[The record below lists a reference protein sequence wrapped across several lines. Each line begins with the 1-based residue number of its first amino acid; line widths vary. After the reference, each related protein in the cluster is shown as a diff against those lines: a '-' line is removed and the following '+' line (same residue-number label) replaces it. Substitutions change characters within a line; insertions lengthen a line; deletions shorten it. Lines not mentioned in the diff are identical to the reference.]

1 VEGAWL
7 AALYAGNPNGA
18 TPASEWEQLNGELS
32 KVQEGAM
39 KRDTLVKHK
48 MSMYVC
54 SVLML
59 LATLAGTPTDMLAG
73 EATVQRLIFV
83 SAGFNESNRFWTI
96 TRPFQLQFDPF
107 LETLLDLDPKTGEYI
122 PRLAEKWQPSPDQK
136 EWTFVLRKGVPFH
149 FGYGEFTAKDVVH
162 THSLMLRQEAI
173 ATFAGFWRGVEEI
186 KVIDDYQ
193 VVFRMKSPSA
203 TLPYAV
209 SRSGDLRMV
218 SKAQWDKEGI
228 EGFDKRPAGTGSYRY
243 VARQLGQSISYE
255 RVDNHW
261 RGETPAFK
269 ELEIRISREDSTRLA
284 MLLRGEAHVVDLPR
298 ELQPEAL
305 KKGMKVLASQL
316 PSEWVS
322 FYFGGQYHLPGDP
335 KFKADVPWNDRRVRQ
350 AMNMAVNRIELRDNL
365 FKDKG
370 TLIYVSGFAPHLE
383 GWNPE
388 WAQRFDSLYGYN
400 PTKAKEL
407 LRAAGYAPGTL
418 NAKIMAFTSPGE
430 AELPQVAEAVAS
442 YFNDVGIQAT
452 LEAIDEAQFGRMN
465 RAKDMS
471 CCMWPNITGLR
482 PTEELMRT
490 AYYSKGNTHL
500 FEDEFI
506 EKKYLELTKLVDPQD
521 RQRVAR
527 EIGDH
532 LFEEFATIPLLSIH
546 NEVAVNPK
554 VVSEWT
560 YPGPGA
566 GRTTHFYLLKAAQ

>member
-1 VEGAWL
+1 MRRNTSVQRKMSRYGCSVLLLL
-7 AALYAGNPNGA
+7 AALA
-18 TPASEWEQLNGELS
+18 TTAT
-32 KVQEGAM
+32 
-39 KRDTLVKHK
+39 DT
-48 MSMYVC
+48 
-54 SVLML
+54 
-59 LATLAGTPTDMLAG
+59 LAG
-73 EATVQRLIFV
+73 EAKVQRLIFV

-96 TRPFQLQFDPF
+96 ARPFQIQFDPF

-122 PRLAEKWQPSPDQK
+122 PRLAEKWQPSADLK
-136 EWTFVLRKGVPFH
+136 EWTFSLRKGVPFH

-193 VVFRMKSPSA
+193 VVFRMKNPSS

-218 SKAQWDKEGI
+218 SKAQWDKEGL
-228 EGFDKRPAGTGSYRY
+228 EGFDKRPAGTGSYHY
-243 VARQLGQSISYE
+243 VTRQLGQSISYE

-261 RGETPAFK
+261 RGEQPAFK

-298 ELQPEAL
+298 ELQGEAL

-350 AMNMAVNRIELRDNL
+350 AMNTAVNRTELRDNL

-400 PTKAKEL
+400 PSKAKEL
-407 LRAAGYAPGTL
+407 LKAAGYAPGTL

-452 LEAIDEAQFGRMN
+452 LEAIDEAAFGRMN

-500 FEDEFI
+500 FEDEFV
-506 EKKYLELTKLVDPQD
+506 EKKYLELTTLVDPQE

-546 NEVAVNPK
+546 NEVVVNPK
-554 VVSEWT
+554 VVAEWT